1 MTMSRGWIAWLVV
14 LILASAVSRAGTEQ
28 RATAF
33 VLCKNQKNV
42 RTIRIMSG
50 QNSGQN
56 DSNCSIS
63 YTKGGV
69 DEVVGANRSL
79 STCRSIL
86 KSIQMN
92 LGSAGWSC
100 RSVERAAIMTSAE
113 VVRR

>member
-1 MTMSRGWIAWLVV
+1 MSHGWIAWFAA
-14 LILASAVSRAGTEQ
+14 LILVSTISHAGTEQ
-28 RATAF
+28 KATAF

-50 QNSGQN
+50 QSGQN

-79 STCRSIL
+79 NTCKSIL